1 MYGLDP
7 LGLMEGVLGGRATD
21 WEPPS
26 AEELEP
32 CFPGY
37 TDFAYIDRGGMGAVY
52 SATQVSLGRRVAV
65 KILPPDMGS
74 DAVFVESFHREAQML
89 ARLQHPHI
97 VAIYDFGCNEAGHLF
112 IVMEFVNGSSLQD
125 VSRKKRPDVAVAL
138 EIICQTCEALQFA
151 HDRGVVHRDIK
162 PSNILIDERG
172 KVRVADFGLAKLAHQ
187 ETVTTTAKTQGS
199 LLAGTPVYAAPEQR
213 RPGGALDHR
222 ADIFG
227 LGVTFYEM
235 LTGHLPVGVFDPP
248 SKKIGSP
255 PVLDKIIAK
264 ALRESPEDR
273 YRRAEDM
280 GKEVRKVAERLAKPI
295 IQHTISQRP
304 IVSMMTTVIVTSG
317 LIFLFGEIN
326 EILERSARASVSR
339 RIELSGAIVRLD
351 DTFSILADRVTWDQ
365 ARERVHES
373 PAFEL
378 ASLHSAEEIARVTG
392 LLLDKG
398 VRQPLWT
405 GGWQP
410 DAGAPF
416 EWTDGTPFD
425 FEAWMPVAK
434 SPPVIITEIQ
444 AKNQKTMT
452 TASGLT
458 PDWIEL
464 HNPGT
469 QPVDLSGWQL
479 RHRVEGRIGVGWLM
493 RGDSDH
499 GMILQPGEYRV
510 VTCYPSESVGG
521 WQINFQL
528 EAQGGRLIWLDPRG
542 NLIQSFD
549 RDWAEFP
556 ADSAL
561 YSDTQG
567 MKWSWTSRPTPG
579 APNPPL
585 DELVDVSVEPPVPGA
600 AIVTLLPAFEGS
612 WALERLRRTLPALLR
627 NKKQP

>member
-1 MYGLDP
+1 
-7 LGLMEGVLGGRATD
+7 MEGVLGGRATD

-37 TDFAYIDRGGMGAVY
+37 TGFAFIDRGGMGAVY
-52 SATQVSLGRRVAV
+52 LATQVSLGRRVAV

-74 DAVFVESFHREAQML
+74 DVVFVESFHREAQML

-112 IVMEFVNGSSLQD
+112 IVMEYVNGSSLQD
-125 VSRKKRPDVAVAL
+125 VSRNKRPDVAVAL

-227 LGVTFYEM
+227 LGVTLYEM
-235 LTGHLPVGVFDPP
+235 LTGHLPVGMFDLP
-248 SKKIGSP
+248 SKKVGSP
-255 PVLDKIIAK
+255 PALDKIIVK
-264 ALRESPEDR
+264 ALRESPDDR
-273 YRRAEDM
+273 YQRAENM
-280 GKEVRKVAERLAKPI
+280 REEVSKVAERLAKPI

-317 LIFLFGEIN
+317 LIYLFGEIN
-326 EILERSARASVSR
+326 EILEQSARASAIR
-339 RIELSGAIVRLD
+339 RIESANDIVRLD
-351 DTFSILADRVTWDQ
+351 DTFSFFSERVTWEQ
-365 ARERVHES
+365 ARERIQAN
-373 PAFEL
+373 PNLEL
-378 ASLHSAEEIARVTG
+378 ASLHSAEEVAHVAK

-398 VRQPLWT
+398 VRQPVWT

-410 DAGAPF
+410 DVDASF

-425 FEAWMPVAK
+425 FEAWMPSAT

-444 AKNQKTMT
+444 AKNQTTMT
-452 TASGLT
+452 TAAGST

-469 QPVDLSGWQL
+469 QPVDLAGWQL
-479 RHRVEGRIGVGWLM
+479 RHRVDGRVGMGWLFQ
-493 RGDSDH
+493 GDSDDK
-499 GMILQPGEYRV
+499 MVIQPGEYRV
-510 VTCYPSESVGG
+510 VTCYPTQEIGG
-521 WQINFQL
+521 WHINFQL

-556 ADSAL
+556 ADAAL
-561 YSDTQG
+561 ISDTQG

-579 APNPPL
+579 GPNPPL
-585 DELVDVSVEPPVPGA
+585 GELVDVTVAPPAPSA
-600 AIVTLLPAFEGS
+600 AAPIVLSPAFEGRWS
-612 WALERLRRTLPALLR
+612 LERLRRTLPALLR
-627 NKKQP
+627 KKRQP

>member
-1 MYGLDP
+1 
-7 LGLMEGVLGGRATD
+7 MEGVLGGRATD
-21 WEPPS
+21 WEPPL

-37 TDFAYIDRGGMGAVY
+37 TEFAFIDRGGMGAVY

-65 KILPPDMGS
+65 KILPPDLGA
-74 DAVFVESFHREAQML
+74 DAVFVESFHREARLL
-89 ARLQHPHI
+89 ARLQHAHI
-97 VAIYDFGCNEAGHLF
+97 VAIYDFGCNDSGHLF
-112 IVMEFVNGSSLQD
+112 IVMEYVNGSSLLD
-125 VSRKKRPDVAVAL
+125 MSKTKRLKVAETL
-138 EIICQTCEALQFA
+138 EIISQTCKAMQFA

-172 KVRVADFGLAKLAHQ
+172 KVRVADFGLAKFIHQ
-187 ETVTTTAKTQGS
+187 EAFTTSAKTQGTF
-199 LLAGTPVYAAPEQR
+199 LAGTPVYAAPEQR
-213 RPGGALDHR
+213 RQGGAIDHR
-222 ADIFG
+222 ADIFS

-248 SKKIGSP
+248 SKKVGAP
-255 PVLDKIIAK
+255 PALDKIIAK
-264 ALRESPEDR
+264 ALRESPDDR
-273 YRRAEDM
+273 FRRAEDM
-280 GKEVRKVAERLAKPI
+280 GKEVRKVGERLAKPI

-304 IVSMMTTVIVTSG
+304 IVSMMSTVIVTSG

-326 EILERSARASVSR
+326 EILERSTRASASR
-339 RIELSGAIVRLD
+339 SIELSGAIVRLD
-351 DTFSILADRVTWDQ
+351 DTFSVLADRVTWDQ
-365 ARERVHES
+365 ARERVQEN

-378 ASLHSAEEIARVTG
+378 ASLHSAEELARVTA

-405 GGWQP
+405 GGWQA
-410 DAGAPF
+410 DATAPF

-452 TASGLT
+452 TAAGVT

-469 QPVDLSGWQL
+469 QPVDLTGWQL
-479 RHRVEGRIGVGWLM
+479 RHRVEGRIGVGWLFQ
-493 RGDSDH
+493 GDSDH
-499 GMILQPGEYRV
+499 DMILQPGEYRV
-510 VTCYPSESVGG
+510 VTCYPTEEVGG

-528 EAQGGRLIWLDPRG
+528 EAQGGRLTWLDPRG

-556 ADSAL
+556 ADAAL
-561 YSDTQG
+561 FSDTKG

-579 APNPPL
+579 GPNPPL
-585 DELVDVSVEPPVPGA
+585 EGLVDVSVEPPVPGA
-600 AIVTLLPAFEGS
+600 AIITLLPAFEGR
-612 WALERLRRTLPALLR
+612 WALERLRRSLPALLR